1 MLLAIN
7 KNYKKMKHILLLIL
21 MLTNP
26 SSYETQKYE
35 LIMSEDEFEIRFYP
49 AALKAKVI
57 STRNANGNFYKL
69 FQFISGNNTKGEK
82 IEMTTPVYM
91 KEDNNSNTMVFVMP
105 SSYNM
110 ESISK
115 PNDES
120 IEIYESEAKY
130 FACVRYGGYSNSG
143 KFKTHS
149 KKLIEKLSKLNIK
162 TKGDLFYVSYN
173 SPYKVF
179 NRRNEVMVEIEYED

>member
-1 MLLAIN
+1 
-7 KNYKKMKHILLLIL
+7 MKYIFITLL
-21 MLTNP
+21 MLF
-26 SSYETQKYE
+26 SSSKYETQKYD
-35 LIMSEDEFEIRFYP
+35 LIFSEDEFEIRFYP
-49 AALKAKVI
+49 SSLKAKVV

-69 FQFISGNNTKGEK
+69 FQFISGNNSKSEK

-91 KEDNNSNTMVFVMP
+91 KEDNNTNTMEFVMP

-120 IEIYESEAKY
+120 VEIYESEAKY

-143 KFKTHS
+143 KFNTHS
-149 KKLIEKLSKLNIK
+149 KKLIEKLSELNIK

-179 NRRNEVMVEIEYED
+179 NRRNEVMVEIEYQD

>member
-1 MLLAIN
+1 
-7 KNYKKMKHILLLIL
+7 MKYILLTLFMIFS
-21 MLTNP
+21 TTK
-26 SSYETQKYE
+26 YETQKYD
-35 LIMSEDEFEIRFYP
+35 LVFSEDDFEIRFYHSS
-49 AALKAKVI
+49 LKAKVV
-57 STRNANGNFYKL
+57 SQRNANGNFYKL
-69 FQFISGNNTKGEK
+69 FQFISGNNSKGEK

-91 KEDNNSNTMVFVMP
+91 KEDNNSNTMEFVMP
-105 SSYNM
+105 SSFNM

-120 IEIYESEAKY
+120 IEIYESKAKY

-149 KKLIEKLSKLNIK
+149 KKLIEKLSELNIK
-162 TKGDLFYVSYN
+162 TIGDLFYVSYN

>member
-1 MLLAIN
+1 MVFSMT
-7 KNYKKMKHILLLIL
+7 K
-21 MLTNP
+21 
-26 SSYETQKYE
+26 YETQKYD
-35 LIMSEDEFEIRFYP
+35 LIFSEDDFEIRFYHSSV
-49 AALKAKVI
+49 KAKVV
-57 STRNANGNFYKL
+57 SQKNANGNFYKL
-69 FQFISGNNTKGEK
+69 FQFISGNNSKGEK
-82 IEMTTPVYM
+82 IEMTTPVYI
-91 KEDNNSNTMVFVMP
+91 KEDNNSNTMEFVMP
-105 SSYNM
+105 SSFNM

-120 IEIYESEAKY
+120 IEIYESKAKY

-149 KKLIEKLSKLNIK
+149 KKLIEKLSELNIK
-162 TKGDLFYVSYN
+162 TIGDLFYVSYN

>member
-1 MLLAIN
+1 
-7 KNYKKMKHILLLIL
+7 MKQILIILL
-21 MLTNP
+21 MLFNS

-69 FQFISGNNTKGEK
+69 FQFISGNNSKGEK

-91 KEDNNSNTMVFVMP
+91 KEDNNSNTMEFVMP

-120 IEIYESEAKY
+120 IEVYESEAKY
-130 FACVRYGGYSNSG
+130 FACIRYGGYSNSR
-143 KFKTHS
+143 KFNTHS
-149 KKLIEKLSKLNIK
+149 KKI
-162 TKGDLFYVSYN
+162 
-173 SPYKVF
+173 
-179 NRRNEVMVEIEYED
+179 NRKIV

>member
-1 MLLAIN
+1 
-7 KNYKKMKHILLLIL
+7 MKYILLLIL
-21 MLTNP
+21 MLTNS

-35 LIMSEDEFEIRFYP
+35 LIISEDDFEIRFYP
-49 AALKAKVI
+49 SSLKAKVV
-57 STRNANGNFYKL
+57 SDRNANGNFYKL

-91 KEDNNSNTMVFVMP
+91 KENDNLNTMEFVMP
-105 SSYNM
+105 SSYTLG
-110 ESISK
+110 SISK
-115 PNDES
+115 PNDDS

-130 FACVRYGGYSNSG
+130 FACIRYGGYSNTG

-149 KKLIEKLSKLNIK
+149 KKLIEKLSELNIK

-179 NRRNEVMVEIEYED
+179 NRRNEVMVEVEYED

>member
-1 MLLAIN
+1 MLFN
-7 KNYKKMKHILLLIL
+7 S
-21 MLTNP
+21 

-57 STRNANGNFYKL
+57 SRSNANGNFYKL
-69 FQFISGNNTKGEK
+69 FQFISGNNSKGEK

-91 KEDNNSNTMVFVMP
+91 KEDNNSNTMEFVMP
-105 SSYNM
+105 SSFNM

-120 IEIYESEAKY
+120 IEIYESKPKY

-149 KKLIEKLSKLNIK
+149 KKLIEKLSELNIK
-162 TKGDLFYVSYN
+162 TIGDLFYVSYN